1 MITKNSFTIII
12 FSALLILLSARLFAQ
27 EENVII
33 KNYNLQLAK
42 ESPPHR
48 MLSKLNGKWNLDYK
62 LWINP
67 EDEPE
72 EGSGTAD
79 AELILGGRFLQISMD
94 YSIFEKEFTSQH
106 TFGYDINVR
115 RFSLFS
121 IDEFGTD
128 AIFEYGDLDV
138 NIESVVF
145 TGVDSISA
153 NPSTGEKSY
162 QYRIELYIPTEENV
176 DQFGF
181 NTYFLN
187 PEGKWK
193 PLMETSFTRTEQ

>member
-1 MITKNSFTIII
+1 MITKNSVSVII
-12 FSALLILLSARLFAQ
+12 FSALLILLSVRLYAQ
-27 EENVII
+27 EENIII
-33 KNYNLQLAK
+33 KNYNLELAK

-48 MLSKLNGKWNLDYK
+48 MLSKLNGNWNLDYK
-62 LWINP
+62 LWLNP
-67 EDEPE
+67 NDEPE

-79 AELILGGRFLQISMD
+79 ASIILGGRFLQINM
-94 YSIFEKEFTSQH
+94 YYFIYEKEFTSEH
-106 TFGYDINVR
+106 IVGYDMDVR

-128 AIFEYGDLDV
+128 AIFLYGDLDTD
-138 NIESVVF
+138 IESLVF
-145 TGVDSISA
+145 TGVDTISA

-162 QYRIELYIPTEENV
+162 QYKIELYIPTEEKV
-176 DQFGF
+176 EQFGF

-193 PLMETSFTRTEQ
+193 PLMETSFTRTD

>member
-1 MITKNSFTIII
+1 MITKYFFSIII
-12 FSALLILLSARLFAQ
+12 LFALLVLFTGSLFAQ

-33 KNYNLQLAK
+33 KNYNLELSK

-48 MLSKLNGKWNLDYK
+48 MLSKLSGKWNLDYK
-62 LWINP
+62 LWLNP

-79 AELILGGRFLQISMD
+79 AELVLGGRFVQINMD
-94 YSIFEKEFTSQH
+94 YFIYEKEFTSEH
-106 TFGYDINVR
+106 IVGYDMDVK

-128 AIFEYGDLDV
+128 AIFEYGDFNVDQ
-138 NIESVVF
+138 EAVVF
-145 TGVDSISA
+145 TGTDSISA

-162 QYRIELYIPTEENV
+162 QYRIELYIPTQEEV

>member
-1 MITKNSFTIII
+1 MITKNSFSILIL
-12 FSALLILLSARLFAQ
+12 FALLVLLSGILFAQ

-33 KNYNLQLAK
+33 KNYNLELSK

-48 MLSKLNGKWNLDYK
+48 MISKLNGHWNLDYK
-62 LWINP
+62 LWLNP

-79 AELILGGRFLQISMD
+79 ANIILGGRFLQINMD
-94 YSIFEKEFTSQH
+94 YFIYEKEFTSEH
-106 TFGYDINVR
+106 IVGYDMDIK

-128 AIFEYGDLDV
+128 AIFEYGDFSVDD
-138 NIESVVF
+138 ESVVF
-145 TGVDSISA
+145 TGVDSISI

-162 QYRIELYIPTEENV
+162 QYRIELYIPTEEVV

-193 PLMETSFTRTEQ
+193 PLMETSFTKSE

>member
-1 MITKNSFTIII
+1 MITKNSFSIII
-12 FSALLILLSARLFAQ
+12 FSSILILLTGSLFAQ
-27 EENVII
+27 EENIII
-33 KNYNLQLAK
+33 KNYNLELAK
-42 ESPPHR
+42 ESPPHK
-48 MLSKLNGKWNLDYK
+48 MISKLGGKWNLDYK

-72 EGSGTAD
+72 KGSGTAD
-79 AELILGGRFLQISMD
+79 ANIILGGRFLQINMD
-94 YSIFEKEFTSQH
+94 YFIYEKEFTSQH
-106 TFGYDINVR
+106 TFGYDMDVK
-115 RFSLFS
+115 RFSLYS

-162 QYRIELYIPTEENV
+162 QYRIELYIPTEEDV

-193 PLMETSFTRTEQ
+193 PLMETSFTRSD